1 MSCSI
6 IENIDLPTH
15 EMCMKIVFVY
25 HVCHMTKLVKN
36 EKYARRVATCIRGGT
51 SWEEAYATLFDI
63 VLTYPMEVRG
73 GTSS

>member
-51 SWEEAYATLFDI
+51 S
-63 VLTYPMEVRG
+63 
-73 GTSS
+73 